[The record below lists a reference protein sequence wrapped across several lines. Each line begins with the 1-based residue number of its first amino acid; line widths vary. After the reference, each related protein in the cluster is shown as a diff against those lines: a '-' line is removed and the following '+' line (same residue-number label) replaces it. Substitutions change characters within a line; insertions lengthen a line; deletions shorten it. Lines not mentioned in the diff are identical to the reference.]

1 MKAKKSKTFSV
12 PFRRKR
18 EGKTD
23 YRKRIVLLKSG
34 KDRLVVRKSIKNI
47 IAQIVRYDPGGD
59 KIMASAT
66 SHELKKYGLS
76 TLGGNIPVAYLVGI
90 LIGKKAIKNGV
101 KEAISDIGSYS
112 STKGSRMYAVIKG
125 AIDAGLKIPVS
136 PEILPSKERVE
147 GKNIEAYAKI
157 LEEKKI
163 TGPFSEY
170 QKNRIKASE
179 LSKYYEGIKQKIIG
193 GA

>member
-59 KIMASAT
+59 RIMASPT